1 MDARDAGRRLIFTA
15 LLFVIEPFLMHG
27 CVLNQALSGDE
38 SALSLLHAAHWVLPM
53 LGLLTVAAAVAG
65 THGAVLLP

>member
-1 MDARDAGRRLIFTA
+1 M
-15 LLFVIEPFLMHG
+15 IEPFLMHG
-27 CVLNQALSGDE
+27 CVRNQALSGDE